1 MLDKSIYKELYHYD
15 DKHSLVMNE
24 ITHDV
29 CFMKTLV
36 HYDISVYQ
44 YIKDNPNKFIPRIFD
59 IFEENNTLYVV
70 EEYIQ
75 GSSFDSVIYGGRVT
89 DQVKLNYFINLCY
102 GIKYLHDAPNHIIH
116 RDIKLSN
123 IIIAEDGDL
132 KIIDYDAAKVY
143 KPGAKRD
150 TVLIGTEG
158 MAAPEQ
164 YGFRQSDER
173 TDIYAIGMLLKE
185 AFPGNK
191 RLQAIADKASAF
203 EPNDRYQNISEL
215 INDLKSGRWPKT
227 EKKKKGFWPMPGFRS
242 GKTYK
247 KVISIT
253 FWVIMS
259 LLSTVFNLYRGDGIY
274 SFVVYAVFVMSSA
287 FLVVDLVFDWTGGK
301 FITAPG
307 TDSDGPAK
315 YILRILYAFVIVFIM
330 FILLGLVITFPGI
343 IKQALQ

>member
-1 MLDKSIYKELYHYD
+1 MNDKGIYKELYHYD

-36 HYDISVYQ
+36 HYDLSVYQ
-44 YIKDNPNKFIPRIFD
+44 YIKDNPNKFIPRIYD
-59 IFEENNTLYVV
+59 IMEQNGVLRVV

-75 GSSFDSVIYGGRVT
+75 GSSFDSVIGMRERV
-89 DQVKLNYFINLCY
+89 
-102 GIKYLHDAPNHIIH
+102 IIH

-173 TDIYAIGMLLKE
+173 TDIYAIGLLIRE
-185 AFPGNK
+185 AFPNDK
-191 RLQAIADKASAF
+191 RLLRVADKASAF
-203 EPNDRYQNISEL
+203 NPDEIYANISERITAL
-215 INDLKSGRWPKT
+215 RGGNPNGKRSFFPI
-227 EKKKKGFWPMPGFRS
+227 PGFRT
-242 GKTYK
+242 GVTYK
-247 KVISIT
+247 KVICVM
-253 FWVIMS
+253 FWIAVIMVAF
-259 LLSTVFNLYRGDGIY
+259 VFNAYRQDNMFKYIVFALY
-274 SFVVYAVFVMSSA
+274 VFVSA
-287 FLVVDLVFDWTGGK
+287 FLSVDMIFDWTGLFLK
-301 FITAPG
+301 APG
-307 TDSDGPAK
+307 ADLKGALK
-315 YILRILYAFVIVFIM
+315 YTVRILYAIATAALLLIVM
-330 FILLGLVITFPGI
+330 GLIITYPDVLIREAGG
-343 IKQALQ
+343 K

>member
-1 MLDKSIYKELYHYD
+1 MNDKGIYKELYHYD

-36 HYDISVYQ
+36 HYDLSVYQ
-44 YIKDNPNKFIPRIFD
+44 YIKDNPNKFIPRIYD
-59 IFEENNTLYVV
+59 IMEQNGVLRVV

-75 GSSFDSVIYGGRVT
+75 GSSFDSVIYSGRLT
-89 DQVKLNYFINLCY
+89 DEVKLNYFVQLCY
-102 GIKYLHDAPNHIIH
+102 GIKYLHDAPHQIIH

-173 TDIYAIGMLLKE
+173 TDIYAIGLLIRE
-185 AFPGNK
+185 AFPNDK
-191 RLQAIADKASAF
+191 RLLRVADKASAF
-203 EPNDRYQNISEL
+203 NPDEIYANISEL
-215 INDLKSGRWPKT
+215 ITALRGGNPNGKRSFFPI
-227 EKKKKGFWPMPGFRS
+227 PGFRT
-242 GKTYK
+242 GVTYK
-247 KVISIT
+247 KVICVM
-253 FWVIMS
+253 FWIAVIMVAF
-259 LLSTVFNLYRGDGIY
+259 VFNAYRQDNMFKYIVFALY
-274 SFVVYAVFVMSSA
+274 VFVSA
-287 FLVVDLVFDWTGGK
+287 FLSVDMIFDWTGLFLK
-301 FITAPG
+301 APG
-307 TDSDGPAK
+307 ADLKGALK
-315 YILRILYAFVIVFIM
+315 YTVRILYAIATAALLLIVM
-330 FILLGLVITFPGI
+330 GLIITYPDVLIREAGG
-343 IKQALQ
+343 K

>member
-1 MLDKSIYKELYHYD
+1 MNDTGIYKELYHYD

-44 YIKDNPNKFIPRIFD
+44 YIKDNPNKFIPRIYDFIERD
-59 IFEENNTLYVV
+59 NVLCVV
-70 EEYIQ
+70 EEFIQ
-75 GSSFDSVIYGGRVT
+75 GSSFDSVIYSGKLS
-89 DQVKLNYFINLCY
+89 DEVKLNYFVQLCY
-102 GIKYLHDAPNHIIH
+102 GIKYLHDAPHQIIH

-173 TDIYAIGMLLKE
+173 TDIYAIGLLIRE
-185 AFPGNK
+185 AFPNDQ
-191 RLQAIADKASAF
+191 RLLKIADKASAF
-203 EPNDRYQNISEL
+203 NPDERYKNIGEL
-215 INDLKSGRWPKT
+215 ITALKGGSIPQ
-227 EKKKKGFWPMPGFRS
+227 KKKSRLFPIPGFRT
-242 GKTYK
+242 GNPYK
-247 KVISIT
+247 MAVSASYWALIFVFAFIINPYRTSSLYSYIVFALYEVISA
-253 FWVIMS
+253 F
-259 LLSTVFNLYRGDGIY
+259 F
-274 SFVVYAVFVMSSA
+274 AVDIVC
-287 FLVVDLVFDWTGGK
+287 DWTGLFRK
-301 FITAPG
+301 APG
-307 TDSDGPAK
+307 AGLSGPLR
-315 YILRILYAFVIVFIM
+315 YTVRILYAAAFVAILFIAM
-330 FILLGLVITFPGI
+330 AIAIAFPKYFMDTAGL
-343 IKQALQ
+343 